1 MGCVPQFLVKSL
13 LLVVIC
19 AIGCAP
25 QRATLKSVPRANGQA
40 SPIAPDKNRIRVACV
55 GDSITFGAGLED
67 TSTQSYP
74 AQLQKRLGVKYQV
87 ANFGH
92 NGATASHGTDKP
104 YTSLPEFQDALD
116 FQPNIVIVLL
126 GTNDAA
132 PKNWPRVKDQF
143 EADYKALIRQFAAL
157 PTKPRIIVCMPPP
170 APGNEREPTLGRDA
184 TLAIQRAGNASN
196 AEIADLQSAL
206 SDGQSLFLDGLHPNE
221 EGAQRIASRVI
232 ATITQDPAVANQV
245 LPKRQQ

>member
-19 AIGCAP
+19 AAGCAP
-25 QRATLKSVPRANGQA
+25 QPANVRPVRRANGQVR
-40 SPIAPDKNRIRVACV
+40 PITPDKNRIRVACI
-55 GDSITFGAGLED
+55 GDSITFGAGLEEP
-67 TSTQSYP
+67 STQSYP

-170 APGNEREPTLGRDA
+170 APGNQREPTLGEEVAPLIHRISKA
-184 TLAIQRAGNASN
+184 ARVKSI
-196 AEIADLQSAL
+196 DLRHIFL
-206 SDGQSLFLDGLHPNE
+206 HEEGLFSDGLHL
-221 EGAQRIASRVI
+221 GAKGTSKVAEALAGHLLNTNTPKSVESSR
-232 ATITQDPAVANQV
+232 
-245 LPKRQQ
+245 